1 MLGSNIGGLVFHRH
15 ERLYTSEGEK
25 GHEIYASNEVWTW
38 SVISQ
43 MIKVEKNAHTG
54 LLFIA

>member
-1 MLGSNIGGLVFHRH
+1 MRRWV
-15 ERLYTSEGEK
+15 EAEGEK